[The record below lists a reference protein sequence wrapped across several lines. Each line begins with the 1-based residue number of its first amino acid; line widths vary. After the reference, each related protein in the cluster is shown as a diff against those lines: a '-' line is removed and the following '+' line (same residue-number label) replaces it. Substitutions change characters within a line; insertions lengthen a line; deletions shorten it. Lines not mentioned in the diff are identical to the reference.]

1 LVVPAFDGRRT
12 IGKKQENGKKKKK
25 KNAINSNAESSCDV
39 PQTGLFLGIDREAQW
54 LGGGDV
60 TGSGVVC
67 AQKAEGGIPGGANSG
82 E

>member
-1 LVVPAFDGRRT
+1 LLVPAFDGRRT
-12 IGKKQENGKKKKK
+12 IGKKQENGKKEECYY
-25 KNAINSNAESSCDV
+25 SNAESSCDV